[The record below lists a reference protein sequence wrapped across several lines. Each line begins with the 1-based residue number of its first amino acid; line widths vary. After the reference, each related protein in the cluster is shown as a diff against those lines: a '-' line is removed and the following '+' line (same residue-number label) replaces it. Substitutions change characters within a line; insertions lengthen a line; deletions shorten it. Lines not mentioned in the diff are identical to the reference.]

1 MMKFLHLFLILIMSC
16 STAVQAWSQGKYGSD
31 SVTCVTNLSFYR
43 DYAMQEKYKEALPY
57 WRKALHACP
66 PAASQNL
73 YIDGVKI
80 MKYLIDNTRD
90 PKLRQARIDSL
101 FMMYDHRAT
110 YFKVN
115 KGNVYKL
122 KAYDVVQYMGN
133 DEVIIYKAFEAAV
146 MAGGSKAEARTM
158 IDAMNAAL
166 KLYNSKRLPD
176 NNFIEFYT
184 KLRAFADKQAKEKPD
199 DAQSKRLPTDLENLF
214 VASGAASCDK
224 LIAMYEKEFQAAP
237 KNKEVVSRILQMMGL
252 NNCTKSNFYYQI
264 VEAYHKLEPS
274 AGSAYAVG
282 RMYAVKNDM
291 TNAVKYYKE
300 AVERST
306 SEKDKAKYLAELGII
321 YMQEFKDP
329 AQALQYAQQAMNSDA
344 KNGRA
349 HLLRGIIW
357 ANEDCGGNDIAK
369 KAKYWLAVDYAAKAK
384 SLDPTLTE
392 EANQYINVY
401 SRYFPEQSD
410 AFMYDLVDGNPYEV
424 NCNGMTERTR
434 VRTRK

>member
-1 MMKFLHLFLILIMSC
+1 MMKSLHFFLILIISC
-16 STAVQAWSQGKYGSD
+16 STAVQSWSQGKFGSD

-80 MKYLIDNTRD
+80 MKYLIENTKD

-101 FMMYDHRAT
+101 FMMYDRRIA

-122 KAYDVVQYMGN
+122 KAYDVVEYVKN
-133 DEVIIYKAFEAAV
+133 DETIYKAFEEAV

-166 KLYNSKRLPD
+166 KVYNNKRLPAD
-176 NNFIEFYT
+176 NFMEFYT
-184 KLRAFADKQAKEKPD
+184 KLRAFADRQAKEKPD

-214 VASGAASCDK
+214 VASGAASCDGM
-224 LIAMYEKEFQAAP
+224 IAMYEKEFQAAP

-252 NNCTKSNFYYQI
+252 NNCTKNNFYYQI

-282 RMYAVKNDM
+282 SMYAMKNDI
-291 TNAVKYYKE
+291 TNTVKYYKE

-306 SEKDKAKYLAELGII
+306 SAKDKAKYLAELGTI
-321 YMQEFKDP
+321 YMREFKDP
-329 AQALQYAQQAMNSDA
+329 AQALQYARQAMESDA

-357 ANEDCGGNDIAK
+357 ANEECGGNDIAK
-369 KAKYWLAVDYAAKAK
+369 KAKYWLAVDYAVKAK
-384 SLDPTLTE
+384 NLDHTLTE

-410 AFMYDLVDGNPYEV
+410 AFMYDLVDGNPYVV